1 MTAPLTIAIDGPS
14 GSGKSSVS
22 RAVAGRLG
30 VGYLDTGAMYRAL
43 TWWCLDRGIDLT
55 DADAVAAAA
64 RDLPLEIGTDPAAPT
79 VSVGGTDVS
88 EAIRTTEVSTAV
100 SAVAT
105 NLEVRAVLQQLQRDL
120 MARIA
125 EQSGGVVA
133 EGRDITTVVAPDA
146 RVRVLLTASEEA
158 RLRRRSAEL
167 HGTVDAAAV
176 EATRDQVVRRDRDD
190 STVSTF
196 TEAAEGVV
204 LARHLRARLRRE
216 CRGRARRGRRRDG
229 GVSTGPGRQ
238 RLARHLGHAILV
250 LLYDTRA
257 AGRSNVP
264 ATGPVVI
271 AANHT
276 GFLDG
281 ALVMT
286 HGAAPEP
293 VPRARHDVRGVRRV
307 GAALERA
314 DPDRPGPR

>member
-14 GSGKSSVS
+14 GSGKSTVS
-22 RAVAGRLG
+22 KAVARRLG

-43 TWWCLDRGIDLT
+43 TWWCLERGLDLT
-55 DADAVAAAA
+55 DTDAVAAAA
-64 RDLPLEIGTDPAAPT
+64 RDLPLEIGTDPDAPT

-88 EAIRTTEVSTAV
+88 EAIRTTRVSTAV
-100 SAVAT
+100 SVVAT

-120 MARIA
+120 MMRIA
-125 EQSGGVVA
+125 EQVGGVVA

-204 LARHLRARLRRE
+204 LVDTSELDLDESVEA
-216 CRGRARRGRRRDG
+216 
-229 GVSTGPGRQ
+229 
-238 RLARHLGHAILV
+238 V
-250 LLYDTRA
+250 LDIVA
-257 AGRSNVP
+257 AE
-264 ATGPVVI
+264 T
-271 AANHT
+271 T
-276 GFLDG
+276 
-281 ALVMT
+281 
-286 HGAAPEP
+286 E
-293 VPRARHDVRGVRRV
+293 
-307 GAALERA
+307 
-314 DPDRPGPR
+314 